1 MNAMTLAA
9 LGAYKK
15 IEVDNRI
22 DSANSQKLILMLFEG
37 AQISIKAARRHM
49 LDHEI
54 AQKGASISQAISI
67 IDDGLKASLDIEKGG
82 EIAQNLQSLYEYI
95 VHRLLIANI
104 KNKPEILDEVASLL
118 SQLHSAWAAIGTPK
132 TPYNTATD
140 NHPPSAD
147 LITLSYG
154 KV

>member
-15 IEVDNRI
+15 VGIEI
-22 DSANSQKLILMLFEG
+22 SADSANSQKLILMLFEG
-37 AQISIKAARRHM
+37 AQVSIKAARRHM
-49 LDHEI
+49 LDDET
-54 AQKGASISQAISI
+54 AQKGGSISQAISI
-67 IDDGLKASLDIEKGG
+67 INDGLKASLDIEKGG

-104 KNKPEILDEVASLL
+104 KNKPEILDEVAALL

-140 NHPPSAD
+140 NHTPSAD